1 MTTENKGCLPTILQ
15 AFGLNTQPTPLAEA
29 TPETLPY
36 RLRDDFLSRAE
47 QNFFHV
53 LQKAVDGRWL
63 IFTKVSLGDLF
74 YAQSG
79 NRAQNQSY
87 RNKINRKHVD
97 FLLCRPDTL
106 RPVLGIEL
114 DDASHQRADRQA
126 RDAFV
131 EDIFAAAELPLFRQP
146 VRQTYAVR
154 ELAESLAAM
163 VDEPHTEAKK
173 PIAPSPSHAK
183 PSVENPIS
191 APFCPKCGQP
201 MVLRVVKKDGP
212 HKGKKFWG
220 CKDFPK
226 CRGVLEYGK

>member
-1 MTTENKGCLPTILQ
+1 MTTENKGCLPAILQ
-15 AFGLNTQPTPLAEA
+15 AFGLNTQPKSQAEPA
-29 TPETLPY
+29 PETLPY
-36 RLRDDFLSRAE
+36 RLRDDFLSPAE

-53 LQKAVDGRWL
+53 LQQAVNGQWL

-74 YAQSG
+74 YAQTG
-79 NRAQNQSY
+79 DRAQNQAY

-97 FLLCRPDTL
+97 FLLCKTDTL

-131 EDIFAAAELPLFRQP
+131 DEVFAAAELPLLHQP
-146 VRQTYAVR
+146 VQRSYIAR
-154 ELAESLAAM
+154 ELAETIAATIG
-163 VDEPHTEAKK
+163 EPVTEPLQPVAPK
-173 PIAPSPSHAK
+173 PAPEKATA
-183 PSVENPIS
+183 V
-191 APFCPKCGQP
+191 PFCPKCGQP

-226 CRGVLEYGK
+226 CRGVLEYTGS